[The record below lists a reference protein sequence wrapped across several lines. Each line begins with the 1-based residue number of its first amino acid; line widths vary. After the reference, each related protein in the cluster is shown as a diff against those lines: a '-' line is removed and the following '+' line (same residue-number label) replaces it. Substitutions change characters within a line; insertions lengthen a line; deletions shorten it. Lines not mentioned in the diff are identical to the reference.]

1 MVKTTHN
8 KHLHT
13 LELIFRTFVFFSD
26 YIPAYVLARGIK
38 ALEAY
43 QRALKS
49 GRTYDKR
56 VKVVLVGQDRVGKT
70 SLGKCLR
77 GEPFN
82 KDEPSTEGVQMI
94 PAIKNAGKEAWKNP
108 ASLENMAVFWSQD
121 CCKDSWRVLKHS
133 KTIWIKNQRYQSK
146 RFYW

>member
-1 MVKTTHN
+1 M
-8 KHLHT
+8 HT

-43 QRALKS
+43 QRALDS

-56 VKVVLVGQDRVGKT
+56 VKVLLVGQDRVGKT

-82 KDEPSTEGVQMI
+82 KDEPSTDGVQMI
-94 PAIKNAGKEAWKNP
+94 PAIKNAGIEAWKNP
-108 ASLENMAVFWSQD
+108 ASLENTAVFDHKIAAKIAEEFLNTPKQYE
-121 CCKDSWRVLKHS
+121 LKT
-133 KTIWIKNQRYQSK
+133 KGTKANDFTGRI
-146 RFYW
+146 

>member
-1 MVKTTHN
+1 
-8 KHLHT
+8 
-13 LELIFRTFVFFSD
+13 LIFRTFVFFSE

-56 VKVVLVGQDRVGKT
+56 VKVLLVGQDRVGKT

-82 KDEPSTEGVQMI
+82 KDEPSTDGVQMI
-94 PAIKNAGKEAWKNP
+94 PAIKKRWNR
-108 ASLENMAVFWSQD
+108 SLEKS
-121 CCKDSWRVLKHS
+121 
-133 KTIWIKNQRYQSK
+133 
-146 RFYW
+146 RFS

>member
-1 MVKTTHN
+1 M
-8 KHLHT
+8 HT
-13 LELIFRTFVFFSD
+13 LELIFRTFIVFSD

-43 QRALKS
+43 QRALDS

-56 VKVVLVGQDRVGKT
+56 VKVLLVGQDRVGKT

-82 KDEPSTEGVQMI
+82 KDEPSTDGVQMI
-94 PAIKNAGKEAWKNP
+94 PAIKNAGIEAWKNP
-108 ASLENMAVFWSQD
+108 ASLENTAVFDHKIAAKIAEEFLNTPKQYE
-121 CCKDSWRVLKHS
+121 LKT
-133 KTIWIKNQRYQSK
+133 KGTKANDFTGRI
-146 RFYW
+146 